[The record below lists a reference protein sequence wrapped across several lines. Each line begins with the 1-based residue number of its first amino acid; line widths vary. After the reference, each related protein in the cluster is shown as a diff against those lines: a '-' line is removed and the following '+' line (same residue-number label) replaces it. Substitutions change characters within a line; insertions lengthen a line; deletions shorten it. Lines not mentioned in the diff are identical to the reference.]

1 MQKSLFAL
9 LLIFCCLPI
18 GAQQAVEEEQLGSWY
33 MYFFNKSFKEGRF
46 GLQGYLQY
54 RGWNAGGDLEQ
65 LLLRSGLTY
74 KPENTSVMLTLG
86 YADITSG
93 AFGDNDNT
101 TGERRLYQEVLLP
114 QKITDRILLT
124 HRFRYEQRFVDG
136 QDFRTRYRYNIFV
149 NVLLNKAVL
158 EKQTLYLAL
167 YNEIF
172 INGQTGIGDGR
183 NVQRFDRNRTYI
195 GLGYG
200 LKDNLR
206 IQVGWM
212 RQTTVNWGKNQ
223 AQFSLHHAW

>member
-1 MQKSLFAL
+1 MQNSLFAL
-9 LLIFCCLPI
+9 LLIFCCFPV

-46 GLQGYLQY
+46 GLQGDLQY

-74 KPENTSVMLTLG
+74 RPENTSVMLTLG

-93 AFGDNDNT
+93 AFGNNNST
-101 TGERRLYQEVLLP
+101 TGERRLYQEALLP
-114 QKITDRILLT
+114 QKIIDRILLT

-136 QDFRTRYRYNIFV
+136 QDFRTRYRYNIFA